1 MSSEQGHNEERSMTF
16 SEFAFWLLL
25 YLAEFYITDYIV
37 SYSSTDYKKDIVI
50 HSLKM
55 RKLRSRVGE

>member
-1 MSSEQGHNEERSMTF
+1 MSSKQSHNEERSMTF

-37 SYSSTDYKKDIVI
+37 S
-50 HSLKM
+50 
-55 RKLRSRVGE
+55 